1 MAEMDAQHDNPVAPD
16 RTLREDEAER
26 ERRTREMYSELR
38 YPSLDPAHKASYESH
53 RMLVYGLLG
62 IDPSTFFQG
71 KTILD
76 GGCGTGEETMFL
88 ASLGAERV
96 IGIDTSDGSLDSARK
111 RAQEAGIENVE
122 FRHASVLDDTVFAD
136 ETFDYVSS
144 LGCIHHTPR
153 MRQAFENLCRMVKPN
168 GHLCT
173 FLYNSYGHYLY
184 NLECDWLDRVAG
196 DDIDERMR
204 LARRYLDWRRGTS
217 FRREGIPSSWDAR
230 LYDKY
235 AVLYRDSLTLKQLL
249 GWYQE
254 HSMEQVGSFPMKFG
268 DMIAAYRA
276 HSGDDVHGF
285 RGVVA
290 RLLSPLATKPSGP
303 RQWKWR
309 QRAWMQSLLFLL
321 GLYDYG
327 GAFRVLAC
335 KRVAE

>member
-1 MAEMDAQHDNPVAPD
+1 MGHMESRGDEKS
-16 RTLREDEAER
+16 LRKDEAQR
-26 ERRTREMYSELR
+26 ERLTREMYSQLR
-38 YPSLDPAHKASYESH
+38 YPSLDPEHKASYENH
-53 RMLVYGLLG
+53 RLLIYRLLG
-62 IDPSTFFQG
+62 IEPTTFFQG

-88 ASLGAERV
+88 ASLGPQKV
-96 IGIDTSDGSLDSARK
+96 IGIDTSDGSLDSARN
-111 RAQEAGIENVE
+111 RAREAGIENVE
-122 FRHASVLDDTVFAD
+122 FLHASVLDDKMFAD
-136 ETFDYVSS
+136 GEFDYVSS

-153 MRQAFENLCRMVKPN
+153 MRQAFDNLSRMVKPD

-173 FLYNSYGHYLY
+173 FLYNSFGHFLY

-204 LARRYLDWRRGTS
+204 LGRRYLDWRRGTS

-254 HSMEQVGSFPMKFG
+254 QGLEEVGSYPMKFG

-276 HSGDDVHGF
+276 HSGDEMHSI

-290 RLLSPLATKPSGP
+290 RVLSPLATAPSGP
-303 RQWKWR
+303 RRWVWR
-309 QRAWMQSLLFLL
+309 RRAWMQSVLFLL

-327 GAFRVLAC
+327 GAFRVLAQ
-335 KRVAE
+335 KRAKE